1 MKGYGQFCPV
11 ALATELLCERW
22 TLLVVRELVAGST
35 RFNELRRGVPLM
47 SPSLLTQ
54 RLRTLEEAGVVD
66 RIERAGG
73 GVEYRLTEAGRDLR
87 ALIDTLGAWG
97 ARWSRA
103 MREEDL
109 DPGLLMWDVRRRLD
123 LDTMPRDRLIVL
135 FEFDDLPA
143 QNGRR
148 RRPAGRH
155 RGRDL
160 RGRLARAA
168 SAAHLDPLGRRTAR
182 RHPGAETRL
191 PELAAAQ
198 RDGAGRERA
207 PRLRRATPAAAPD
220 AASGRTPRPARPSRT
235 PCTSP

>member
-143 QNGRR
+143 QKSRYWLLRDRDEVDMCVRDPG
-148 RRPAGRH
+148 GDV
-155 RGRDL
+155 DL
-160 RGRLARAA
+160 RVATEVATFV
-168 SAAHLDPLGRRTAR
+168 DIWLGRRPLRASIR
-182 RHPGAETRL
+182 SGDVRL
-191 PELAAAQ
+191 E
-198 RDGAGRERA
+198 G
-207 PRLRRATPAAAPD
+207 TPALKRAFPSWLLLSETAPAAK
-220 AASGRTPRPARPSRT
+220 GRPA
-235 PCTSP
+235 